1 MISLPSLLSSLV
13 ILKFKKKNLM
23 LMKSLEEVLP
33 IQRRRKKLLLSL
45 ILNSKLK
52 LSLSQLNKKLIK
64 AKSSL
69 RMYKKDC
76 KKLSYLFYNAI

>member
-13 ILKFKKKNLM
+13 ILRFKKKNLM

-33 IQRRRKKLLLSL
+33 IQRRRKKQLLSL
-45 ILNSKLK
+45 IPNFKLK

-69 RMYKKDC
+69 RMYKKDY